1 MEASIIRIDLTKQ
14 TQKVEKIGDAVL
26 RKYIGGR
33 GLGVRMLYDEL
44 KPKTDPLKPENKLM
58 FMTGPLEGTYVP
70 TAGRFHVVT
79 KSPLTGGIGDSN
91 CGGDWGPELRF
102 AGYDGIIF
110 EGKSPKPVYLWI
122 HNGSIEFKSATK
134 LWGKGVW
141 DTEDLI
147 REEIGDKNAKIASI
161 GPAGENLVLIAG
173 IINRKHRAAG
183 RAGVGAVMGS
193 KNLKA
198 IAVKGNKK
206 VPIANDAKLR
216 EAVKKAQDLIKKNAV
231 SGSGL
236 PTLGTMILINVA
248 NQNGILPT
256 RNFQTGVFPKA
267 DDVSGETLKARY
279 LKGQIGCWGCPIR
292 CGRVTEVK
300 TGPYKIDGEGPEYES
315 GWALSAT
322 CGNSNLE
329 AVIKAGNVCDDMG
342 MDPISYGSTVACAME
357 LFEKGKIPKSDL
369 GNLNLKWGAAD
380 TIVDLV
386 ELTARRKGFGNY
398 IADGSMRL
406 AKKYGAPELAMQVK
420 GLELPAYD
428 PRGVQGHALGYATSN
443 RGGCHL
449 RAYMISAEILG
460 MPKALDRFATKDK
473 AQWVKIFQDL
483 FAVVDSLSICK
494 FATFALG
501 APEIT
506 EFINAT
512 TGWNWSPEDTMKT
525 GERIYNLERM
535 FINREGFTGK
545 DDTLPRRFLET
556 PMPEGPTKGY
566 TVKLPEMLSEY
577 YRERGW
583 ADGKPTPQK
592 AKELGLA

>member
-1 MEASIIRIDLTKQ
+1 
-14 TQKVEKIGDAVL
+14 
-26 RKYIGGR
+26 
-33 GLGVRMLYDEL
+33 
-44 KPKTDPLKPENKLM
+44 LKPENKLI
-58 FMTGPLEGTYVP
+58 FMTGPLIGTYVP
-70 TAGRFHVVT
+70 TAGRFHVIT
-79 KSPLTGGIGDSN
+79 KSPLTGSIGDSN

-102 AGYDGIIF
+102 AGYDGIIL
-110 EGKSPKPVYLWI
+110 EGKAPKPVYMWI
-122 HNGSIEFKSATK
+122 HDGAVEFKSAAK

-141 DTEDLI
+141 DTEDMI
-147 REEIGDKNAKIASI
+147 REEIGEKNAKIASI

-198 IAVKGNKK
+198 IAVKGSKK
-206 VPIANDAKLR
+206 VPVANETKLR
-216 EAVKKAQDLIKKNAV
+216 EIVKKAQEMIKENGLTGK
-231 SGSGL
+231 SL
-236 PTLGTMILINVA
+236 PTLGTMVLVNVS
-248 NQNGILPT
+248 NENGILPT
-256 RNFQTGVFPKA
+256 RNFQSGYFPKA
-267 DDVSGETLKARY
+267 DDISGETLKDKY
-279 LKGQIGCWGCPIR
+279 LKENLGCWGCPIK

-315 GWALSAT
+315 GWALSAD
-322 CGNSNLE
+322 CGIDNLE
-329 AVIKAGNVCDDMG
+329 AVIKASNLCDDMG
-342 MDPISYGSTVACAME
+342 MDPISYGSTIACAME
-357 LFEKGKIPKSDL
+357 LFEKGKIPKTKLGKLDL
-369 GNLNLKWGAAD
+369 RWGAAD

-386 ELTARRKGFGNY
+386 EMTAHRKGFGDE

-449 RAYMISAEILG
+449 RAYMIAPEIAGL
-460 MPKALDRFATKDK
+460 PEKLDRFATTDK
-473 AQWVKIFQDL
+473 AKWVKIFQDL
-483 FAVVDSLSICK
+483 FAVVDSAQICK

-506 EFINAT
+506 EFINAV
-512 TGWNWSPEDTMKT
+512 TGWNWTADDTMKT

-545 DDTLPRRFLET
+545 DDTLPKRFIET
-556 PMPEGPTKGY
+556 PNPIP
-566 TVKLPEMLSEY
+566 VRLPKLLSDY
-577 YRERGW
+577 YSERGW
-583 ADGKPTPQK
+583 TDGKPTPAK
-592 AKELGLA
+592 LKELGLA

>member
-1 MEASIIRIDLTKQ
+1 LEASIIRADLAKQ
-14 TQKVEKIGDAVL
+14 AYKVEKIGDEVL
-26 RKYIGGR
+26 RKFIGGR
-33 GLGVRMLYDEL
+33 GLGVKILYDEL
-44 KPKTDPLKPENKLM
+44 KPKIDPLKPENKLI
-58 FMTGPLEGTYVP
+58 FMTGPLVGTYVP
-70 TAGRFHVVT
+70 TAGRFHVIT
-79 KSPLTGGIGDSN
+79 KSPLTGSIGDSN

-102 AGYDGIIF
+102 AGYDGIIL
-110 EGKSPKPVYLWI
+110 EGKATKPVYMWI
-122 HNGSIEFKSATK
+122 HDGAVEFKSAAR

-141 DTEDLI
+141 DTEDMI
-147 REEIGDKNAKIASI
+147 REEIGEKDAKIASI

-206 VPIANDAKLR
+206 VPIADETRLR
-216 EAVKKAQDLIKKNAV
+216 EAVKKAQAMIKENGVTGQA
-231 SGSGL
+231 L
-236 PTLGTMILINVA
+236 PTLGTMVLINVS
-248 NQNGILPT
+248 NENGILPT
-256 RNFQTGVFPKA
+256 RNFQTGYFPKA
-267 DDVSGETLKARY
+267 DSVSGETLKDKY
-279 LKGQIGCWGCPIR
+279 LKENVGCWGCPIK

-315 GWALSAT
+315 GWALSAD
-322 CGNSNLE
+322 CGIDNLE
-329 AVIKAGNVCDDMG
+329 AVIKASNLCDDMG

-357 LFEKGKIPKSDL
+357 LFEKGKIPKTKLGKVDL
-369 GNLNLKWGAAD
+369 RWGAAD

-386 ELTARRKGFGNY
+386 ELTARRKGFGDE

-406 AKKYGAPELAMQVK
+406 AKKYGVPELAMQVK

-449 RAYMISAEILG
+449 RAYMIAAEILG
-460 MPKALDRFATKDK
+460 IPEKLDRFAVAEK
-473 AQWVKIFQDL
+473 AKWVKIFQDL
-483 FAVVDSLSICK
+483 FGVVDSAQICK
-494 FATFALG
+494 FATFAVG

-506 EFINAT
+506 EFINAV
-512 TGWNWSPEDTMKT
+512 TGWNWTADDTMKT

-545 DDTLPRRFLET
+545 DDTLPKRFIEIPNPIPVRLS
-556 PMPEGPTKGY
+556 
-566 TVKLPEMLSEY
+566 KLLSDY
-577 YRERGW
+577 YGVRGW
-583 ADGKPTPQK
+583 TDGKPTPAK
-592 AKELGLA
+592 LKELALA